1 MQFENWNGWMVLS
14 GLELPPD
21 GGIKAE
27 LMLNGRWEP
36 ACLFP
41 NLTEE
46 ILFEPNNNQDWNWA
60 TEYRGLVPASLIR
73 DDRVYWNYCVNFA
86 GVPEPGGQRLRIT
99 RFAAGGRVLS
109 VSEHELFPEPGDTVI
124 LNNWREWEG
133 APVHTYSGMEPN
145 RQHDPADA
153 EPGWT
158 VANCMFGQPRLT
170 FFGTA
175 EVPPLSFCPG
185 LEGEYELY
193 LCIKEEL
200 LECTL
205 ELPGQSAP
213 EWVFLRAGIIPFN
226 KFWKEI
232 RIGRYQFRKND
243 RITIRRSETSRFN
256 ALRRFGDLFYLKL
269 VPAASAAPVRNK
281 LKVRCPDITFYS
293 EPYTL
298 AYLHLLQNE
307 EMAETVADIYA
318 SLGVKRIVAQM
329 GRIGSFTL
337 YPSRVGVRGRA
348 GAIKGDD
355 QQYSNGAEE
364 MMANLDILALLPR
377 LCRERGILFSANMAV
392 NSPYRGSPLE
402 AKFSMEHPEYFH
414 HHLLD
419 FERPEVVDFAAEHFR
434 EMAEYDIDG
443 LDVSHTRW
451 PYYQTAESII
461 AFHRRIVEKIGWKR
475 RKELQ
480 LSMSFV
486 ADDPDYYRAVET
498 LLEEDLIDVLTPGR
512 LMCLYPE
519 VNLRP
524 YIELAHRR
532 GKKVYALLDGWGCS
546 YSGMNTQILPR
557 PDEFRKLAET
567 YLAQGADGIYFYQSE
582 QILSSPFMKRVVR
595 ELQEE

>member
-27 LMLNGRWEP
+27 LLMNGRWEP

-41 NLTEE
+41 NLSEE

-60 TEYRGLVPASLIR
+60 TEYRGLVPAVLLR
-73 DDRVYWNYCVNFA
+73 NDRVYWNYCVNFA
-86 GVPEPGGQRLRIT
+86 GVPKPGGQYLRIT

-109 VSEHELFPEPGDTVI
+109 VSEHELFPDPGSTVI

-133 APVHTYSGMEPN
+133 APVHTCNDMEPN
-145 RQHDPADA
+145 RQHDPVDA

-158 VANCMFGQPRLT
+158 VANCTFGQPRLT

-175 EVPPLSFCPG
+175 EVPPLSYCPA
-185 LEGEYELY
+185 LDGEYELY
-193 LCIKEEL
+193 LCVKEEL

-213 EWVFLRAGIIPFN
+213 EWVYLRAGVIPFN

-232 RIGRYQFRKND
+232 RIGRYQFHKND
-243 RITIRRSETSRFN
+243 WITIRRSETSRFN

-269 VPAASAAPVRNK
+269 IPAASAEPVRNNM
-281 LKVRCPDITFYS
+281 KVHCPNITFYS
-293 EPYTL
+293 EPYSL

-307 EMAETVADIYA
+307 EMVKTVADIYA

-337 YPSRVGVRGRA
+337 YPSKVGARGRA

-355 QQYSNGAEE
+355 QQYSNGAEK
-364 MMANLDILALLPR
+364 MMA
-377 LCRERGILFSANMAV
+377 
-392 NSPYRGSPLE
+392 PYRGSPLE

-434 EMAEYDIDG
+434 EMAEYEIDG

-475 RKELQ
+475 RKELE
-480 LSMSFV
+480 LSMSFTV
-486 ADDPDYYRAVET
+486 DDPDYYQAVEV
-498 LLEEDLIDVLTPGR
+498 LLKEDLIDVLTPGR

-524 YIELAHRR
+524 YLELAHRY
-532 GKKVYALLDGWGCS
+532 GKKVYALLDGWGYS
-546 YSGMNTQILPR
+546 YSGMNTQIQPR
-557 PDEFRKLAET
+557 PNEYRRLAET
-567 YLAQGADGIYFYQSE
+567 YLNQGADGIYFYQSE
-582 QILSSPFMKRVVR
+582 QILSNPFLKRVVR
-595 ELQEE
+595 ELNEE